1 MRDEADHN
9 AAMSSAQPV
18 RLAPSPESDPG
29 ANGPTPAMASAPDAI
44 AIESPAEPGFAPST
58 WDRLRNI
65 FGNICLALLFS
76 VALLPTAS
84 PQYHSTLATRIWFW
98 GAVLMVVMSLVRVPP
113 RSVMFNLRSLIA
125 TAAMMVLPMLMRPGA
140 MASTGWLAKA
150 AIVVELIGITFTQIS
165 RVYLGRRFGLLPA
178 NRGIVSSGPFR
189 WMRHPIYSGWA
200 ILTIGFLMA
209 YPNVRNIAMF
219 VISIPF
225 MVWRI
230 SLEEEHL
237 TLDPE
242 YRAYLAK
249 TPWRLFPHL
258 Y

>member
-1 MRDEADHN
+1 MRDETDHH
-9 AAMSSAQPV
+9 AAMPSAQPV
-18 RLAPSPESDPG
+18 RRAPSPESDPG
-29 ANGPTPAMASAPDAI
+29 AAGPIATSASTPDAI
-44 AIESPAEPGFAPST
+44 AIEGLPETGVAPST

-65 FGNICLALLFS
+65 LGNICLALLFS
-76 VALLPTAS
+76 VALMPTAS
-84 PQYHSTLATRIWFW
+84 AQYNSTLATRIWFW
-98 GAVLMVVMSLVRVPP
+98 GAVLMVVMSLARVPP
-113 RSVMFNLRSLIA
+113 RSVMFNLRSLLS

-140 MASTGWLAKA
+140 MTSTGWLAKA
-150 AIVVELIGITFTQIS
+150 AVVVELIGITFTQIS

-178 NRGIVSSGPFR
+178 NRGVVSTGPFR
-189 WMRHPIYSGWA
+189 WVRHPIYSGWA

-219 VISIPF
+219 LISIPF
-225 MVWRI
+225 LIWRI

>member
-1 MRDEADHN
+1 
-9 AAMSSAQPV
+9 
-18 RLAPSPESDPG
+18 
-29 ANGPTPAMASAPDAI
+29 
-44 AIESPAEPGFAPST
+44 
-58 WDRLRNI
+58 
-65 FGNICLALLFS
+65 
-76 VALLPTAS
+76 
-84 PQYHSTLATRIWFW
+84 
-98 GAVLMVVMSLVRVPP
+98 
-113 RSVMFNLRSLIA
+113 
-125 TAAMMVLPMLMRPGA
+125 
-140 MASTGWLAKA
+140 
-150 AIVVELIGITFTQIS
+150 VVELIGITFTQIS

>member
-1 MRDEADHN
+1 
-9 AAMSSAQPV
+9 
-18 RLAPSPESDPG
+18 
-29 ANGPTPAMASAPDAI
+29 
-44 AIESPAEPGFAPST
+44 
-58 WDRLRNI
+58 
-65 FGNICLALLFS
+65 
-76 VALLPTAS
+76 
-84 PQYHSTLATRIWFW
+84 
-98 GAVLMVVMSLVRVPP
+98 
-113 RSVMFNLRSLIA
+113 
-125 TAAMMVLPMLMRPGA
+125 
-140 MASTGWLAKA
+140 
-150 AIVVELIGITFTQIS
+150 
-165 RVYLGRRFGLLPA
+165 
-178 NRGIVSSGPFR
+178 
-189 WMRHPIYSGWA
+189 MRHPIYSGWA